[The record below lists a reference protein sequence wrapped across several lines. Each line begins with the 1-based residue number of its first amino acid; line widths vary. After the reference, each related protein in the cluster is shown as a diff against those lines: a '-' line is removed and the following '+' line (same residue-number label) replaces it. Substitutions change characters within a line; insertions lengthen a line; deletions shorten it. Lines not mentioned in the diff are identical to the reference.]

1 MPRVPTIDKKNDI
14 TVNLDVIYDVG
25 IMPAVLYGV
34 LVWLTDGSTDKFFM
48 TSSELGEL
56 MDLSRYPIPR
66 YLKILHRK
74 GYITKE
80 RKLGHG
86 YIIQVR
92 NK

>member
-48 TSSELGEL
+48 TAKELGEL
-56 MDLSRYPIPR
+56 IGLSRYPIPR

-74 GYITKE
+74 GYITMEYKH
-80 RKLGHG
+80 GIG
-86 YIIQVR
+86 YIIQLK